1 MSLTTTLA
9 TVQARWS
16 QLAAR
21 ERTLLSIAMGL
32 AMIAALWLLFLAPI
46 VTTLRTADTRSQAL
60 ESQLQQMLAL
70 QAQVQSLQKQQPL
83 AYEDALRALK
93 QATEQTLGT
102 SAQLAVTGERA
113 NVTLQGVSADAL
125 ARWLAQAR
133 LNARSAPLEARLA
146 RAVSASDNTQGTVW
160 NGALVMSLPAR

>member
-1 MSLTTTLA
+1 MSLATTLA
-9 TVQARWS
+9 TVQARWN

-21 ERTLLSIAMGL
+21 ERTLLSLAVGL
-32 AMIAALWLLFLAPI
+32 VLIAALWLLFLAPI

-60 ESQLQQMLAL
+60 DAQLQQMKAL
-70 QAQVQSLQKQQPL
+70 QAQVQSLQKQPPL
-83 AYEDALRALK
+83 AYEDALKALK

-102 SAQLAVTGERA
+102 SAQLAVTGDRA
-113 NVTLQGVSADAL
+113 NITLQGVPADAL

-133 LNARSAPLEARLA
+133 LNARSVPLEARLA
-146 RAVSASDNTQGTVW
+146 RAVSAKDNTQGAVW

>member
-93 QATEQTLGT
+93 QATELTLGT

-133 LNARSAPLEARLA
+133 LHARHRRIPRPGV
-146 RAVSASDNTQGTVW
+146 R
-160 NGALVMSLPAR
+160 